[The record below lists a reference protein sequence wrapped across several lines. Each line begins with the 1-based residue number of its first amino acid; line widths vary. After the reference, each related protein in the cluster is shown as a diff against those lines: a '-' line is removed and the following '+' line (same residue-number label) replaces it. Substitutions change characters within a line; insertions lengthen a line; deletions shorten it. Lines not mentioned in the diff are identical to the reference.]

1 MSLLGQTAIFL
12 GAAVLAVPL
21 SKRAGLGS
29 VLGYLSAGV
38 VIGPSVLGLVSDVDA
53 ILHFAEFGVVLLL
66 FIIGLELQPG
76 RLWVMR
82 RSVFGLGGAQ
92 VLTTAALLTLGG
104 AVLGLPVAAAVV
116 AGLALALSSTA
127 FALQV
132 LAERNQLTTRY
143 GRKAFSILL
152 FQDLA
157 AIPIL
162 ALVPLLG
169 ATAQDAAAD
178 SALLAV
184 LKVTAVLAGVVVGG
198 HFLLR
203 HAFRIAARTQVRELF
218 TAMALLTVIGTAL
231 LMELAGLSMA
241 LGAFLA
247 GVLLADSEFRHA
259 LEADIEPFK
268 GLLLGLFFIAVGMS
282 VDFRLLLEQPLA
294 VAGLV
299 VALVGLKALVLL
311 GVGRAAGLDKR
322 AAGKLAVALSQG
334 GEFAF
339 VILGLAVGSQV
350 MERVLAD
357 LLILAV
363 ILSMAVTPL
372 LLLAYE
378 RLLADRRTATAA
390 DSFETPPSEEN
401 QVIIAG
407 FGRFG
412 QIVARILRAK
422 RIGFTALEASQE
434 QVDFVKR
441 YGNKIYYGDASRLDL
456 LRAAKAE
463 QAVVFVLAIDEV
475 AASLRTAQ
483 TVRRH
488 FPHLRVYA
496 RARNRKHAYQLM
508 EMGVHVIQRET
519 FLSSLD
525 VARQVLKGL
534 GLPDYQAEAAVARFR
549 EIDERRLAD
558 SFGLH
563 DDEEKMIY
571 LAKQAAEEL
580 EEQFARDAEA
590 ESG

>member
-1 MSLLGQTAIFL
+1 MNERRRSAHPVLILTAI
-12 GAAVLAVPL
+12 V
-21 SKRAGLGS
+21 
-29 VLGYLSAGV
+29 
-38 VIGPSVLGLVSDVDA
+38 A
-53 ILHFAEFGVVLLL
+53 IT
-66 FIIGLELQPG
+66 P
-76 RLWVMR
+76 
-82 RSVFGLGGAQ
+82 
-92 VLTTAALLTLGG
+92 
-104 AVLGLPVAAAVV
+104 
-116 AGLALALSSTA
+116 
-127 FALQV
+127 
-132 LAERNQLTTRY
+132 
-143 GRKAFSILL
+143 
-152 FQDLA
+152 
-157 AIPIL
+157 
-162 ALVPLLG
+162 
-169 ATAQDAAAD
+169 
-178 SALLAV
+178 
-184 LKVTAVLAGVVVGG
+184 
-198 HFLLR
+198 
-203 HAFRIAARTQVRELF
+203 
-218 TAMALLTVIGTAL
+218 
-231 LMELAGLSMA
+231 
-241 LGAFLA
+241 
-247 GVLLADSEFRHA
+247 
-259 LEADIEPFK
+259 
-268 GLLLGLFFIAVGMS
+268 
-282 VDFRLLLEQPLA
+282 
-294 VAGLV
+294 
-299 VALVGLKALVLL
+299 
-311 GVGRAAGLDKR
+311 
-322 AAGKLAVALSQG
+322 
-334 GEFAF
+334 
-339 VILGLAVGSQV
+339 
-350 MERVLAD
+350 
-357 LLILAV
+357 LLILA
-363 ILSMAVTPL
+363 L
-372 LLLAYE
+372 E
-378 RLLADRRTATAA
+378 RLLAGRKAATAA
-390 DSFETPPSEEN
+390 DSPEAPPSEEN

-571 LAKQAAEEL
+571 LAKKAAEEL
-580 EEQFARDAEA
+580 EEQFARDAQA